1 MVQFTGKDYLSQ
13 TKVPYEDVNEAG
25 IEHFNKQQTIKYIE
39 KMKAYYPKG
48 AIVHNEGVILKAKIN
63 QEKKKQTVSFIN
75 PIHLI
80 KQEIVDKVQDVE
92 VISDDEA
99 ETESYDIELQ
109 FEKNQNEEVDC
120 SSLTADDIIWYIK
133 SRNDNA
139 PKSLE
144 NGM

>member
-25 IEHFNKQQTIKYIE
+25 IEHFNKQQTIKYID

-63 QEKKKQTVSFIN
+63 QEKKKQSVSFIN

-92 VISDDEA
+92 LISDDEE
-99 ETESYDIELQ
+99 ETVSYDIELQ
-109 FEKNQNEEVDC
+109 LEKNQNDNLDC
-120 SSLTADDIIWYIK
+120 TGLTATDII
-133 SRNDNA
+133 
-139 PKSLE
+139 
-144 NGM
+144 

>member
-1 MVQFTGKDYLSQ
+1 
-13 TKVPYEDVNEAG
+13 
-25 IEHFNKQQTIKYIE
+25 
-39 KMKAYYPKG
+39 
-48 AIVHNEGVILKAKIN
+48 
-63 QEKKKQTVSFIN
+63 
-75 PIHLI
+75 LI